1 MHQLWYCVSQDNVE
15 RIEKCI
21 STVMKRRCI
30 ARGSLL
36 DPEFTCWPLLRC
48 YIGITPNTGWLTH
61 NAHGTTTGTNSFTV
75 TCVVWLNL
83 VILWWYHCPGGKRT
97 TSPHQTKQKFPVR
110 PQVVG
115 SPLTWVEQ
123 DRDGYQ
129 LVPPPKLSPELGC
142 FCRMG
147 MQGLQFRKSVVPSLV
162 VKVLVLIPCHWQIS
176 DSKLWFKQ
184 AFFPCHSMMWVWTLL
199 SYSTGSWSCNAWV
212 CSSIP
217 KKDKQVIGASV
228 FGHWDSYVG
237 TND

>member
-1 MHQLWYCVSQDNVE
+1 
-15 RIEKCI
+15 
-21 STVMKRRCI
+21 MKRRCI
-30 ARGSLL
+30 AMGVFAGPWIHLL
-36 DPEFTCWPLLRC
+36 TTAALLHRHNTKHWLANLQCTWHHDRYQFLHC
-48 YIGITPNTGWLTH
+48 YNM
-61 NAHGTTTGTNSFTV
+61 
-75 TCVVWLNL
+75 CVVWLNL
-83 VILWWYHCPGGKRT
+83 VILWWYHCPGGKRI

-123 DRDGYQ
+123 DRDDYQ

-162 VKVLVLIPCHWQIS
+162 VKVLVLSPCHWQIS

-228 FGHWDSYVG
+228 FGQWDSYVG
-237 TND
+237 TNV